1 MELDTKIPK
10 EVEKLAHMIVK
21 LEPTEFVGVCKILGV
36 ELVEN
41 IGEPYVEDA
50 AGRQCTDK
58 DGDDVKDT
66 ADGREPVHMKVDVE
80 VRSAEELIADVF
92 DKLTQLNRTQRRNL
106 MKLLK
111 PATKGR

>member
-21 LEPTEFVGVCKILGV
+21 LEPAEFVGVCKILGV

-41 IGEPYVEDA
+41 VGEPYVEDA
-50 AGRQCTDK
+50 AGSPCTDK
-58 DGDDVKDT
+58 DGDNVEDT
-66 ADGREPVHMKVDVE
+66 TDGRSVRIKVDIE
-80 VRSAEELIADVF
+80 VRSAEELIADVLE
-92 DKLTQLNRTQRRNL
+92 KLTKLNRTQRRNL
-106 MKLLK
+106 TKLLK

>member
-10 EVEKLAHMIVK
+10 EVEKLARMIAK

-41 IGEPYVEDA
+41 IGTHVEDA

-58 DGDDVKDT
+58 DGDDVEDT

-80 VRSAEELIADVF
+80 VRSAEELLSDVF

>member
-1 MELDTKIPK
+1 MEQDMKIPK
-10 EVEKLAHMIVK
+10 EVERLAKMIVK
-21 LEPTEFVGVCKILGV
+21 LEPAEFVGVCKILGV

-50 AGRQCTDK
+50 ASSSCTDK
-58 DGDDVKDT
+58 DGDDVEDT
-66 ADGREPVHMKVDVE
+66 ADGREPVHMKIDVK
-80 VRSAEELIADVF
+80 VRSGEELLSDVF
-92 DKLTQLNRTQRRNL
+92 DKLVQLNRTQRRNL

>member
-1 MELDTKIPK
+1 MEQDLKVSK
-10 EVEKLAHMIVK
+10 EVEKLAKMIVK
-21 LEPTEFVGVCKILGV
+21 LEPAEFVGVCKILGV

-41 IGEPYVEDA
+41 MGTHVEDA
-50 AGRQCTDK
+50 AGRQGTDK
-58 DGDDVKDT
+58 DGNDVEET
-66 ADGREPVHMKVDVE
+66 ADGREPVYMTVDVK
-80 VRSAEELIADVF
+80 VRSGEELLSDVF

>member
-10 EVEKLAHMIVK
+10 EVEKLARMIAK

-41 IGEPYVEDA
+41 IGTHVEDA

-58 DGDDVKDT
+58 DKDDVEDT
-66 ADGREPVHMKVDVE
+66 ADGRELVRMKVDIE
-80 VRSAEELIADVF
+80 VRSAEELLSDVF
-92 DKLTQLNRTQRRNL
+92 NKLTQLNRTQRRNL